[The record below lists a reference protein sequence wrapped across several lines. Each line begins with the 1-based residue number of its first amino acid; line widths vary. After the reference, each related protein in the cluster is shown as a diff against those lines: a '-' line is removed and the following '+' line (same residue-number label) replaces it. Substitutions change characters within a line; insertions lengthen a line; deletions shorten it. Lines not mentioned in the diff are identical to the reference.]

1 MRMAKMTKTKCPF
14 CRCPMKFGLDD
25 AGASVVE
32 HELPGCA
39 DFQGNG
45 PREFLILASKK
56 ILDDTERLIGS
67 RGGN

>member
-1 MRMAKMTKTKCPF
+1 
-14 CRCPMKFGLDD
+14 MKFGLDD